1 MAARE
6 PIMRKT
12 AHGRLS
18 TYERTS
24 AMLDVDKTLCS
35 KCGYGLADRTSGST
49 VGSHQLPLRW
59 ELSTGRQLAL
69 HDGSPK
75 VVSDLEIRWPVTS
88 WVDSSLHEVALTGLD
103 DHIPVKGTLR
113 DG

>member
-1 MAARE
+1 MAARK

-18 TYERTS
+18 TYEGAS
-24 AMLDVDKTLCS
+24 AMLNVDKSLCS
-35 KCGYGLADRTSGST
+35 KCGYRLADRASRRT
-49 VGSHQLPLRW
+49 VGGHQLSFRR
-59 ELSTGRQLAL
+59 ELSTCRKLAL

-75 VVSDLEIRWPVTS
+75 VVSDLEIRWPVARG
-88 WVDSSLHEVALTGLD
+88 VDDSLHEVALTGLD
-103 DHIPVKGTLR
+103 DHIPVKGTPR